1 MDGIPTLAS
10 SIPLEGL
17 SEGQLAWAGVGQ
29 AKDSVNPLSMLVY
42 MGAVAN
48 GGRAAV
54 PRLIHRSDASL
65 IPAGWG
71 ARRTGTLIA
80 PDTAQILSDMMA
92 YNVTSN

>member
-1 MDGIPTLAS
+1 
-10 SIPLEGL
+10 
-17 SEGQLAWAGVGQ
+17 
-29 AKDSVNPLSMLVY
+29 

-54 PRLIHRSDASL
+54 PRLIQRSDASL

-92 YNVTSN
+92 YNVT